1 MIEFSLDSLLDST
14 SDSSF
19 ESLGSDMDEAVG
31 GQQNTP
37 ANDRRPAWLGEIL
50 AAVHQQ
56 TTQIQQQA
64 TRIEGL
70 ENLARGNMME
80 GVTSDPPT
88 TGNGPVKRPRH
99 KMDDPEKF
107 DGIDLSLYPQFEG
120 LLYAKLEIDSEA
132 IGNEKEKV
140 WYGFSRLKEGAAG
153 RIYPWIDT
161 YKNKPAVFTVSNFF
175 SQMQLAFKD
184 STLREK
190 ALNRLNSLRQ
200 GNRSFSE
207 LLSELDRLLLEA
219 GGHEWEDRIKKGY
232 VKAALNYALRERLV
246 TVSEEPSYEGYCRQ
260 VKEIADRMAELQ
272 QLQRSGASRRSNPV
286 NPMSILPRYGA
297 ADNTNSTSATPIP
310 NLDPMDWEPSSS
322 RAQKPNGKRAKWV
335 SKAELVKRRQ
345 KGNCL
350 RCGATGHRVRD
361 CPFLPPQPPQ
371 PIASNVDITGA
382 LLEDDD
388 ELPKR
393 EIQPS
398 LEKQSENASL
408 L

>member
-1 MIEFSLDSLLDST
+1 MA
-14 SDSSF
+14 
-19 ESLGSDMDEAVG
+19 GSDMDDAVE
-31 GQQNTP
+31 GQQDAP
-37 ANDRRPAWLGEIL
+37 DRRPAWLGEIL

-56 TTQIQQQA
+56 TAQIQQQA

-70 ENLARGNMME
+70 ENLARGSITG
-80 GVTSDPPT
+80 GVTIGPPI
-88 TGNGPVKRPRH
+88 TGSGPVKRPRH
-99 KMDDPEKF
+99 KMDDPERF
-107 DGIDLSLYPQFEG
+107 DGTDLSLYPQFEG
-120 LLYAKLEIDSEA
+120 LLFAKLEIDSEA

-140 WYGFSRLKEGAAG
+140 WYGFSRLKDGAAG

-161 YKNKPAVFTVSNFF
+161 YKNRPAVFTVNNFF

-184 STLREK
+184 PTLREK

-200 GNRSFSE
+200 GNRFFSE

-232 VKAALNYALRERLV
+232 VKAALNFALRERLV

-272 QLQRSGASRRSNPV
+272 QLQRSGPSRRNPASSA
-286 NPMSILPRYGA
+286 SILPRHDA

-310 NLDPMDWEPSSS
+310 NLDSMDWEPSSS

-335 SKAELVKRRQ
+335 SKAELGKRRQ
-345 KGNCL
+345 NGNCL

-371 PIASNVDITGA
+371 PKASNVDITGA

-398 LEKQSENASL
+398 LEKQLGNVSL

>member
-80 GVTSDPPT
+80 GVTSNPPT

-140 WYGFSRLKEGAAG
+140 WYGFSRLNEGAAG
-153 RIYPWIDT
+153 RILYTLGFISVGDSDGNET
-161 YKNKPAVFTVSNFF
+161 CQETTSVVTADRTKNIV
-175 SQMQLAFKD
+175 
-184 STLREK
+184 
-190 ALNRLNSLRQ
+190 
-200 GNRSFSE
+200 
-207 LLSELDRLLLEA
+207 
-219 GGHEWEDRIKKGY
+219 
-232 VKAALNYALRERLV
+232 AALN
-246 TVSEEPSYEGYCRQ
+246 
-260 VKEIADRMAELQ
+260 
-272 QLQRSGASRRSNPV
+272 
-286 NPMSILPRYGA
+286 
-297 ADNTNSTSATPIP
+297 
-310 NLDPMDWEPSSS
+310 
-322 RAQKPNGKRAKWV
+322 
-335 SKAELVKRRQ
+335 
-345 KGNCL
+345 
-350 RCGATGHRVRD
+350 
-361 CPFLPPQPPQ
+361 
-371 PIASNVDITGA
+371 
-382 LLEDDD
+382 LLESNKDAV
-388 ELPKR
+388 
-393 EIQPS
+393 
-398 LEKQSENASL
+398 ASPV
-408 L
+408 